1 MAYLTPEQQEDA
13 KRVWDI
19 FMDMRKAMLPYF
31 EHRQVELTNYQ
42 FLSFMLSA
50 PLTMAI
56 ALDNMLDAR
65 EEVVLDYYAEHTHK
79 NMLSQFSE
87 ITYSIFDMMPEKKEV
102 QTLDEELSRIIKEEA
117 IFMLDQSRQ
126 WKSTWIAGLKEL
138 LRLEPILQRY
148 NPNLRP
154 LRDTFVEGM
163 VIIIKTN
170 LGSDVLEERKFNE
183 ILKQLEIELE
193 PGKMEKILLSLR

>member
-1 MAYLTPEQQEDA
+1 M
-13 KRVWDI
+13 
-19 FMDMRKAMLPYF
+19 
-31 EHRQVELTNYQ
+31 
-42 FLSFMLSA
+42 
-50 PLTMAI
+50 
-56 ALDNMLDAR
+56 
-65 EEVVLDYYAEHTHK
+65 
-79 NMLSQFSE
+79 
-87 ITYSIFDMMPEKKEV
+87 
-102 QTLDEELSRIIKEEA
+102 
-117 IFMLDQSRQ
+117 
-126 WKSTWIAGLKEL
+126 
-138 LRLEPILQRY
+138 RY